1 MHLPLRLLVSLALF
15 GVGATLTGPGHAQT
29 SPTAN
34 PSANDIVKS
43 LSPTGASGPSRGIRA
58 VNPTPGSTAPGPTA
72 PASTAQQARPGTG
85 STASTEAA
93 PSVNLNV
100 QFEKGSAEL
109 TALAMQTLNQLGQAL
124 TQPALAP
131 YRFRIEGHTDTVG
144 STGYNKE
151 LSDRRAAAVR
161 NYLAAN
167 FKVDPARLEAVGMGE
182 EGLLVPTADQ
192 TAEPRNRRVAV
203 INLGS

>member
-1 MHLPLRLLVSLALF
+1 MYLPLRLLVSLALF
-15 GVGATLTGPGHAQT
+15 GAGITLIGPGHAQT

-34 PSANDIVKS
+34 PSADDIVKS

-58 VNPTPGSTAPGPTA
+58 VNPTPGATAPGPTA
-72 PASTAQQARPGTG
+72 PASTAHSSTRHT

-109 TALAMQTLNQLGQAL
+109 TAPAMRTLNQLGQAL

-131 YRFRIEGHTDTVG
+131 YRFRIEGHTDTIG
-144 STGYNKE
+144 SASYNKE

-161 NYLAAN
+161 NYLATN

-182 EGLLVPTADQ
+182 EGLLVLTGDQ

>member
-58 VNPTPGSTAPGPTA
+58 VNPTPGSTGPGPTA
-72 PASTAQQARPGTG
+72 PASTAHSSTG
-85 STASTEAA
+85 HASTASTSAA

-100 QFEKGSAEL
+100 QFAKGSAEL
-109 TALAMQTLNQLGQAL
+109 TAPAMQTLNQLGQAL

-144 STGYNKE
+144 SASYNKE

-182 EGLLVPTADQ
+182 EGLLVPTGDQ